1 MVRKEKYENETSRN
15 KRSWRYHPFPSIN
28 HDYFTLL
35 KELDD
40 RLLQI
45 SQLESE
51 LSEKASEIIYLE
63 SKMKKLFGQP
73 NTISDDIGKLLEE
86 E

>member
-1 MVRKEKYENETSRN
+1 LVYKEKYENENPRN

-28 HDYFTLL
+28 HDYFRLL
-35 KELDD
+35 KELDY

-45 SQLESE
+45 SQLELD
-51 LSEKASEIIYLE
+51 LSEKTSEVDRLE
-63 SKMKKLFGQP
+63 F
-73 NTISDDIGKLLEE
+73 DIGKLLEE